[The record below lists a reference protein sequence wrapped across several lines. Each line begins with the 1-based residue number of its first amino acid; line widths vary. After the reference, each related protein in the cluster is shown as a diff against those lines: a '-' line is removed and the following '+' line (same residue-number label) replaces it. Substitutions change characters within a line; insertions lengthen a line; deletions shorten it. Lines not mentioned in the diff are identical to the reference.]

1 MKKLFILPLL
11 LVALSGCSLI
21 EDATNGLQYTE
32 DVTQFIA
39 DAEVFSNDLPQLI
52 EQAQN
57 DVTAFSDVEQ
67 RLQEFQTE
75 IEEVQALNPPEL
87 AESIHNDL
95 MEYTE
100 QLESGVEEMIQAAQ
114 EQVINIE
121 AVENSALFQAIRDIQ
136 QIQQNL
142 NQLGE

>member
-21 EDATNGLQYTE
+21 EEATNGLQYTE

-39 DAEVFSNDLPQLI
+39 DAEEFSSDLPQLI

-57 DVTAFSDVEQ
+57 DATAFADVEQ

-75 IEEVQALNPPEL
+75 IEEVQSLNPPEL

-95 MEYTE
+95 MGYTE

-136 QIQQNL
+136 EIQQNL